1 MDTTKDAAV
10 QGELFDAAAGAAA
23 GRPAGQGLPA
33 RDEMMAAFMGRDAS
47 YDGLFYA
54 AVTSTGVFC
63 RPSCPAKKPRP
74 DRVEFY
80 AGAREALFAGF
91 RPCGRCRPLG
101 GAGPGAGAS
110 SSAESGAAGGE
121 PAWVAG
127 LVERVEA
134 DPTRR
139 VTDADLAA
147 QGLDPAAVRRWFKRR
162 FGLTFQAYCR
172 ARRLGEAFAAIKAG
186 TAIDDA
192 VFDHGWE
199 SHSAF
204 RDAFSKAAG
213 APPGAARG
221 SDFIRLSWIET
232 PLGPMVAG
240 ATEEAICLL
249 EFSDRRM
256 LEAQLKTVRA
266 RFGLATLPA
275 SSPLLERLRVELD
288 EYFNGER
295 REFSL
300 PMAYPGSDFQVK
312 VWEGL
317 LRIPYGQTR
326 SYGRL
331 AAELGL
337 GAGAGRAVG
346 HANGLNRLAILIPCH
361 RVIAADGS
369 LGGYGGGLWRKLRLL
384 ERERG

>member
-1 MDTTKDAAV
+1 MNTTKVAAD
-10 QGELFDAAAGAAA
+10 QGELFT
-23 GRPAGQGLPA
+23 QSEGLPA
-33 RDEMMAAFMGRDAS
+33 KAEMMDAFMGRDAS

-54 AVTSTGVFC
+54 AVSSTGVFC
-63 RPSCPAKKPRP
+63 RPSCSAKKPRP
-74 DRVEFY
+74 ERVEFY
-80 AGAREALFAGF
+80 ATAREALFAGF
-91 RPCGRCRPLG
+91 RPCGRCKPLG
-101 GAGPGAGAS
+101 GAGPGAGA
-110 SSAESGAAGGE
+110 AADLGPAAGE
-121 PAWVAG
+121 PDWAAE

-139 VTDADLAA
+139 VTDAELAA
-147 QGLDPAAVRRWFKRR
+147 EGLDPAAVRRWFKRR

-186 TAIDDA
+186 AAIDDA
-192 VFDHGWE
+192 VFDYGWE

-256 LEAQLKTVRA
+256 LEAQLKTARG

-300 PMAYPGSDFQVK
+300 PIAYPGSDFQVK

>member
-1 MDTTKDAAV
+1 MNTTKVAAE
-10 QGELFDAAAGAAA
+10 QGELFSVGPDAAAGRLA
-23 GRPAGQGLPA
+23 GEGLPA
-33 RDEMMAAFMGRDAS
+33 KAEMMDAFMGRDAS

-54 AVTSTGVFC
+54 AVSSTGVFC

-74 DRVEFY
+74 ERVEFY
-80 AGAREALFAGF
+80 ATAREALFAGF
-91 RPCGRCRPLG
+91 RPCGRCKPLG
-101 GAGPGAGAS
+101 GSGPGAGEPDWA
-110 SSAESGAAGGE
+110 AE
-121 PAWVAG
+121 
-127 LVERVEA
+127 LVERVE
-134 DPTRR
+134 DYPTRR
-139 VTDADLAA
+139 VTDAELSAE
-147 QGLDPAAVRRWFKRR
+147 GLDPAAVRRWFKRR

>member
-1 MDTTKDAAV
+1 MNTTKVAAE
-10 QGELFDAAAGAAA
+10 QGELFSVGPDAAAGRRA
-23 GRPAGQGLPA
+23 GEGLPA
-33 RDEMMAAFMGRDAS
+33 KEDMMSAFMGRDAS

-54 AVTSTGVFC
+54 AVSSTGVFC
-63 RPSCPAKKPRP
+63 RPSCPAKKPKP
-74 DRVEFY
+74 ERVEFF
-80 AGAREALFAGF
+80 ATAREALFAGY
-91 RPCGRCRPLG
+91 RPCGRCKPLG
-101 GAGPGAGAS
+101 GAGPGAEA
-110 SSAESGAAGGE
+110 GE
-121 PAWVAG
+121 PGWAAE

-139 VTDADLAA
+139 VTDAELAA
-147 QGLDPAAVRRWFKRR
+147 EGLDPAAVRRWFKRR

-213 APPGAARG
+213 APPGVARG
-221 SDFIRLSWIET
+221 SDFIRLSWLET

-256 LEAQLKTVRA
+256 LEAQLKTVRG
-266 RFGLATLPA
+266 RFGLAALPA

-288 EYFNGER
+288 EYFIGER

-326 SYGRL
+326 SYGQL

>member
-1 MDTTKDAAV
+1 MNTTKVAAE
-10 QGELFDAAAGAAA
+10 QGELFSVGLDAAAGRFA
-23 GRPAGQGLPA
+23 GEGLSA
-33 RDEMMAAFMGRDAS
+33 KAEMMSAFMGRDAS

-54 AVTSTGVFC
+54 AVSSTGVFC

-74 DRVEFY
+74 ERVEFY
-80 AGAREALFAGF
+80 ATAREALFAGF
-91 RPCGRCRPLG
+91 RPCGRCKPLG
-101 GAGPGAGAS
+101 GSGPGAGGPDWA
-110 SSAESGAAGGE
+110 AE
-121 PAWVAG
+121 

-139 VTDADLAA
+139 VTDAELSAE
-147 QGLDPAAVRRWFKRR
+147 GLDPAAVRRWFKRR

>member
-1 MDTTKDAAV
+1 MKAKNVAAE
-10 QGELFDAAAGAAA
+10 QGELFSVGPDAAASRLA
-23 GRPAGQGLPA
+23 GEGLPA
-33 RDEMMAAFMGRDAS
+33 KAEMMDAFMGRDAS

-54 AVTSTGVFC
+54 AVSSTGVFC

-74 DRVEFY
+74 ERVEFY
-80 AGAREALFAGF
+80 ATAREALFAGF
-91 RPCGRCRPLG
+91 RPCGRCKPLG
-101 GAGPGAGAS
+101 GSGPGAGEPDWA
-110 SSAESGAAGGE
+110 AE
-121 PAWVAG
+121 

-139 VTDADLAA
+139 VTDAELAA
-147 QGLDPAAVRRWFKRR
+147 EGLDPAAVRRWFRRR

-186 TAIDDA
+186 AAIDDA

-204 RDAFSKAAG
+204 RDAFAKAAG

-256 LEAQLKTVRA
+256 LEAQLKTVRG

-300 PMAYPGSDFQVK
+300 PIAYPGSDFQVK